1 MKKHFYFL
9 ILLYLFVF
17 KLSAQKLN
25 DYQDKYVREVI
36 AHQFYECANRSVSFE
51 RGMANFCVINK
62 DTFFN
67 PWGYQYLFHLKGDSI
82 ERLDHSMFHGG
93 NFKRFLFTDSQNIYL
108 LGGYGMFITHNNLE
122 AFDFKSGE
130 WYNKATTGP
139 KPPYISG
146 YTFKNGNYVYT
157 FNNIKCGN
165 DTEPDEFNRDIY
177 RLDLN
182 TFKWERFENL
192 NTNLDFVF
200 NKVIN
205 KVEFLYT
212 KDYFL
217 NITGNKYV
225 IIDTKNLTYLIIDN
239 NGLKNKDYSFKI
251 YQNHLYIKNRSS
263 SQIFEN
269 EQVFDIDSLFKTNQN
284 LTVPLI
290 LTPNWLQIFNLK
302 YAKRVY
308 IILLLILLIYI
319 LNFVFQKLDK
329 RTKRNIKSEAPQT
342 PNIEKSHPL
351 IQVILDSPKTELSAD
366 ELDKL
371 LGIDYMEQES
381 RKMKRHRLIIQLNEI
396 YPNLLSREKDQTDK
410 RKTIFKVNKNETI

>member
-1 MKKHFYFL
+1 MKKIFYPVIFFFL
-9 ILLYLFVF
+9 FALSS

-25 DYQDKYVREVI
+25 AYQDKFVHDVI
-36 AHQFYECANRSVSFE
+36 ARQFYECADGANFE
-51 RGMANFCVINK
+51 RGMANFCVLNQ

-67 PWGYQYLFHLKGDSI
+67 PWGYQYLFQLKGDSI
-82 ERLDHSMFHGG
+82 ERLDYSMFHGG
-93 NFKRFLFTDSQNIYL
+93 NFKRFLFTDSQTIYL
-108 LGGYGMFITHNNLE
+108 LGGYGMFVTHNNLE
-122 AFDFKSGE
+122 AFDFKSHE
-130 WYNKATTGP
+130 WYIKATTGP

-165 DTEPDEFNRDIY
+165 DTEPDEFNRNIY
-177 RLDLN
+177 RLDLK
-182 TFKWERFENL
+182 TFTWGKFENL

-205 KVEFLYT
+205 KGEFLYT
-212 KDYFL
+212 QDYFL
-217 NITGNKYV
+217 NITGNKFV

-239 NGLKNKDYSFKI
+239 NGLKNIDYHLKI
-251 YQNHLYIKNRSS
+251 HRNHLYLMNKSS
-263 SQIFEN
+263 NQIFEN
-269 EQVFDIDSLFKTNQN
+269 DQVLDIDSLYKTNQ
-284 LTVPLI
+284 TSAIPLI
-290 LTPNWLQIFNLK
+290 LTPNWWQVFNLK
-302 YAKRVY
+302 YAQKIY
-308 IILLLILLIYI
+308 IILLLLLFAYI
-319 LNFVFQKLDK
+319 VNLVFHKLDRK
-329 RTKRNIKSEAPQT
+329 EKKKIISPQISNT
-342 PNIEKSHPL
+342 EKTHPL

>member
-1 MKKHFYFL
+1 MKKIFYPVIFFFL
-9 ILLYLFVF
+9 FALSF

-25 DYQDKYVREVI
+25 AYQDKFVHDVI
-36 AHQFYECANRSVSFE
+36 ARQFYECADGANFE
-51 RGMANFCVINK
+51 RGMANFCVLNQ

-108 LGGYGMFITHNNLE
+108 LGGYGMFVTHNNLE
-122 AFDFKSGE
+122 AFDFKSHE
-130 WYNKATTGP
+130 WYIKATTGP
-139 KPPYISG
+139 KPPFISG

-165 DTEPDEFNRDIY
+165 DTEPDEFNRNIY
-177 RLDLN
+177 RLDLK
-182 TFKWERFENL
+182 TFTWEKFENL

-205 KVEFLYT
+205 KGEFLYT
-212 KDYFL
+212 QDYFL
-217 NITGNKYV
+217 NITGNKFV
-225 IIDTKNLTYLIIDN
+225 IIDTKNLTYLIIDK
-239 NGLKNKDYSFKI
+239 NGFKNIDYRLKI
-251 YQNHLYIKNRSS
+251 HRNHLYLMNKSS
-263 SQIFEN
+263 NQIFEN
-269 EQVFDIDSLFKTNQN
+269 DQVLDIDSLYETNQ
-284 LTVPLI
+284 TSAVPLI

-302 YAKRVY
+302 YARKIY
-308 IILLLILLIYI
+308 IILLLLLFAYI
-319 LNFVFQKLDK
+319 VNLVFHKLDK
-329 RTKRNIKSEAPQT
+329 KEKKKIISPQISNT
-342 PNIEKSHPL
+342 EKTHPL